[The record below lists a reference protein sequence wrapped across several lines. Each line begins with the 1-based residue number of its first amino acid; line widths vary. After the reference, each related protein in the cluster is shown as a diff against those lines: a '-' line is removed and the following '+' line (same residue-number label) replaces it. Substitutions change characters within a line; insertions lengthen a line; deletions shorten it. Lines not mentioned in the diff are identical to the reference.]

1 MRFALV
7 AAAFAAA
14 LTAQNQL
21 VVPAAAASV
30 DGNSSTT
37 WPFDVAAARVL
48 YIYDSSHFTG
58 AGVTAPILIQQL
70 RWRAN
75 ASTAT
80 WTGSSG
86 TLQVDLSTAPIDH
99 LGVSTTW
106 NSNHG
111 ANRATVYNGAFTI
124 PPGSSTAGVPGPFYV
139 TVSLATPFL
148 YDPNAG
154 DLTIDTTHFGLTA
167 ANTPMMDAVTTAG
180 VARARRVYSVANP
193 PAATAI
199 AWTGEMANVI
209 EFTYAPAGGLFA
221 GFDASVTGGPSP
233 LAVNF
238 TSTSF
243 SSAPGGITGYAWDFD
258 GDTVVDSTL
267 QNPSWTY
274 TACGSYSVSLTVT
287 DGVNPPATLTRTNY
301 VNTDRIAANFS
312 TQVIAAQTVQFT
324 DTSSMPATSW
334 AWDLDGDN
342 VTDSTAQNPVW
353 AYANLNPVNVSLT
366 VTRLCSPPS
375 TTTRVVVPAQ
385 SLTTNLAANNGG
397 SSLWTIYFDANVLN
411 PFGIEVSS
419 FDSITTTLSTAFT
432 VDVYLKQGSYVGSE
446 FVPAAWTQVGVA
458 SGTSNAVANQPSNAV
473 LAQPLYLPQGQYG
486 VALRYTGISPRYTT
500 GTGTFGNGDLS
511 LSLGAVGVTTAGPF
525 ATGTLNT
532 PRTWAGT
539 LYYDSHNINGSA
551 GYGFFGDGCAGTLGK
566 TSMPASSQPTL
577 GGTLT
582 VGLDNLPFG
591 IAVMVLGT
599 SNTVGP
605 LGPLPL
611 DLGILGA
618 PGCPLRVSVDVTDTV
633 VGAGNAATWS
643 FAVPNSGALAGF
655 KLYNQAA
662 VLDTSNAFGFVT
674 SKAYA
679 WIVGS

>member
-1 MRFALV
+1 MRIVLV
-7 AAAFAAA
+7 AAALAAA
-14 LTAQNQL
+14 VSAQVTL
-21 VVPAAAASV
+21 VVPQSAATV

-86 TLQVDLSTAPIDH
+86 TLQIDMSTAPIDH

-111 ANRATVYNGAFTI
+111 ANRATVFNGAFTI

-148 YDPNAG
+148 SDPNAG

-167 ANTPMMDAVTTAG
+167 ANTPTMDAVTTAG

-193 PAATAI
+193 PAATAT

-209 EFTYAPAGGLFA
+209 EFTYAPAAGLIA
-221 GFDASVTGGPSP
+221 GFDANVTGGASP

-267 QNPSWTY
+267 PNPSWTY
-274 TACGSYSVSLTVT
+274 TACGSYSVTLTVN

-301 VNTDRIAANFS
+301 VNTDRITANFS
-312 TQVIAAQTVQFT
+312 TQVVAAQTVQFT
-324 DTSSMPATSW
+324 DTSDMPATSW
-334 AWDLDGDN
+334 AWDLDGDG
-342 VTDSTAQNPVW
+342 VTDSTLQNPIRF
-353 AYANLNPVNVSLT
+353 YAGVSPVNVSLT
-366 VTRLCSPPS
+366 ATRLCGPAS
-375 TTTRVVVPAQ
+375 TIVRSIVPQQ
-385 SLTTNLAANNGG
+385 SLSTNLAANNGG
-397 SSLWTIYFDANVLN
+397 SSLWTVYFDANVLN
-411 PFGIEVSS
+411 PSGIEVSS
-419 FDSITTTLSTAFT
+419 LDVITSTVSAPFTL
-432 VDVYLKQGSYVGSE
+432 DVYLKQGSYVGSE

-473 LAQPLYLPQGQYG
+473 LAQPLYIPPGQYG
-486 VALRYTGISPRYTT
+486 VALRYNGVSPRYLT
-500 GTGTFGNGDLS
+500 GASTFGNGDLS
-511 LSLGAVGVTTAGPF
+511 LTLGAAAVTTAGPF

-532 PRTWAGT
+532 PRSWSGT
-539 LYYDSHNINGSA
+539 LYYDSHNVNGSA
-551 GYGFFGDGCAGTLGK
+551 GYGFFGNGCAGALGM

-582 VGLDNLPFG
+582 VGLDNLSFG
-591 IAVMVLGT
+591 LAVMVIGT
-599 SNTVGP
+599 SNTAGP

-618 PGCPLRVSVDVTDTV
+618 PGCPLRVSVDATDTV
-633 VGAGNAATWS
+633 VGAGATATWN
-643 FAVPNSGALAGF
+643 FAVPNALPLSGV

-662 VLDTSNAFGFVT
+662 VLDASNAFGFVT
-674 SKAYA
+674 SKAYG
-679 WIVGS
+679 WILGS

>member
-86 TLQVDLSTAPIDH
+86 TLQIDMSTAPIDH

-167 ANTPMMDAVTTAG
+167 ANTPTMDAVTTAG

-193 PAATAI
+193 PAATAT
-199 AWTGEMANVI
+199 AWTGELANVI

-342 VTDSTAQNPVW
+342 VTDSTAPNPVW

-411 PFGIEVSS
+411 PAGIEVSS

-446 FVPAAWTQVGVA
+446 FVPAAWTQVGIA

-486 VALRYTGISPRYTT
+486 VALRYTGISPRYVN

-511 LSLGAVGVTTAGPF
+511 LTLGAVGVTTAGPF

-532 PRTWAGT
+532 PRTWSGT

-599 SNTVGP
+599 SNTAGP

>member
-30 DGNSSTT
+30 DGNSSST
-37 WPFDVAAARVL
+37 WPFDVAAARLL
-48 YIYDSSHFTG
+48 YIYDSSHFT
-58 AGVTAPILIQQL
+58 ANGVNAPVLISQI

-75 ASTAT
+75 ATTAT

-86 TLQVDLSTAPIDH
+86 VVQLDLSTAPIDFQNI
-99 LGVSTTW
+99 SATW
-106 NSNHG
+106 NANHG
-111 ANRATVYNGAFTI
+111 LNRATVYSGPLAI
-124 PPGSSTAGVPGPFYV
+124 PAGSSTAGVPGPFHV
-139 TVSLATPFL
+139 TITFNTPFL
-148 YDPNAG
+148 YDPAVG
-154 DLTIDTTHFGLTA
+154 DLVIDTIHSGLTP
-167 ANTPMMDAVTTAG
+167 ANTPAMDMVTTAG
-180 VARARRVYSVANP
+180 TALARRISSIANP
-193 PAATAI
+193 PAATGAI
-199 AWTGEMANVI
+199 WTGEAANVV
-209 EFTYAPAGGLFA
+209 EFTYTPAAGLSAAFS
-221 GFDASVTGGPSP
+221 ASATGGATP
-233 LAVNF
+233 LAVTF
-238 TSTSF
+238 TDQSF
-243 SSAPGGITGYAWDFD
+243 SSAPGGITGWAWDFD
-258 GDTVVDSTL
+258 GDNVVDSTL
-267 QNPSWTY
+267 PNPTHVY
-274 TACGSYSVSLTVT
+274 TACGSYTVSLTVT
-287 DGVNPPATLTRTNY
+287 DGVNPPNTRTRTNLIT
-301 VNTDRIAANFS
+301 TDLITANFS

-397 SSLWTIYFDANVLN
+397 SSLWTIYFDADVLN

-486 VALRYTGISPRYTT
+486 VALRYTGISPRYIT

-511 LSLGAVGVTTAGPF
+511 LTLGAVGVTTAGPF

-532 PRTWAGT
+532 PRTWSGT

-599 SNTVGP
+599 SNTAGP

-633 VGAGNAATWS
+633 VGVGNAATWS
-643 FAVPNSGALAGF
+643 FAVPNSGALSGF